1 MKSQTET
8 TRVVFFSGG
17 EDRYYTE
24 VTMPFMWHMGM
35 SWQVKQRS
43 SLSLRESI
51 QSKYPNKKIIEIST
65 ASDNYEL
72 GKKLSAF
79 NLTLNNI
86 PVENL
91 FQGSKVF
98 SDNTGPFTDIYFGCS
113 PKEAKVDP
121 RIKAKK
127 GHEVIGFKLN
137 THGIAIN
144 FESYPF
150 SAFYDYIYILA
161 LSQHQE
167 LADEIIKY
175 DVFTD
180 INFNQKIPYS
190 TKGPFNC
197 QARSLAIYVEL
208 AKRGEISQYLQKP
221 NEFIDKI
228 YSNTGRLF

>member
-144 FESYPF
+144 FDSIKKSHIVPRGLLIARLDHSLF
-150 SAFYDYIYILA
+150 M
-161 LSQHQE
+161 LS
-167 LADEIIKY
+167 
-175 DVFTD
+175 
-180 INFNQKIPYS
+180 
-190 TKGPFNC
+190 
-197 QARSLAIYVEL
+197 
-208 AKRGEISQYLQKP
+208 
-221 NEFIDKI
+221 
-228 YSNTGRLF
+228 

>member
-8 TRVVFFSGG
+8 TRVVFFAGG
-17 EDRYYTE
+17 NDKYYSE
-24 VTMPFMWHMGM
+24 IVIPFTWHMGM

-43 SLSLRESI
+43 SLSLRDSI
-51 QSKYPNKKIIEIST
+51 ISKYPNKKVIEIST

-79 NLTLNNI
+79 NLILNNI

-98 SDNTGPFTDIYFGCS
+98 SDNAGPFTDIYFGCS
-113 PKEAKVDP
+113 PKEAKADP

-137 THGIAIN
+137 IRGVTIE
-144 FESYPF
+144 FESYPY
-150 SAFYDYIYILA
+150 SAFYDYVYILA
-161 LSQHQE
+161 LSQHPE
-167 LADEIIKY
+167 LAKEITKY

-208 AKRGEISQYLQKP
+208 AKRGEVDHYIKTP
-221 NEFIDKI
+221 NEFINRI
-228 YSNTGRLF
+228 YGYNGRLF

>member
-17 EDRYYTE
+17 KDRYYTE
-24 VTMPFMWHMGM
+24 IAILFTWYMGM

-43 SLSLRESI
+43 SISLKNSI
-51 QSKYPNKKIIEIST
+51 EARYPNKKVMEIST
-65 ASDNYEL
+65 ASDSYEL

-86 PVENL
+86 PIENL

-98 SDNTGPFTDIYFGCS
+98 SDKTGPFTDIYFGCT
-113 PKEAKVDP
+113 PKEAKADP
-121 RIKAKK
+121 RIKAKRD
-127 GHEVIGFKLN
+127 HEVIGFSLN
-137 THGIAIN
+137 LHGMTME
-144 FESYPF
+144 FESYPY

-167 LADEIIKY
+167 LAKKIIKY

-208 AKRGEISQYLQKP
+208 VKRGEINEYLQKP
-221 NEFIDKI
+221 KKFMDRI
-228 YSNTGRLF
+228 YGNIGRLF